1 MTNDYCP
8 YCGSPEIVNYKAK
21 SPDNAIQVLRCK
33 NCSLMFTDLDRRFE
47 TSYMPKK
54 KGSKLEPSAEEAT
67 LKSAWKLMYRTIT
80 DSNGNILGNLALER
94 LFQHGYPLNHPLEF
108 MVYRNI
114 CQIGSAFQHNHI
126 LGKCRNYS
134 PVNDSGLL
142 LDILYSNVQHLDYH
156 LPLDEEKRLQTLSR
170 LSEAMLLFTD
180 IKIDRG
186 LLTGQVQEFLSYS
199 AQKRLEIQCAF
210 ADCLL
215 TFQNGVH
222 GLDYL
227 KMAHKILKKC
237 LIASGSGRLSYT
249 SSKYYQ
255 QRPGSD
261 ASHGHYQLAPLITI
275 SIPQEVLAPLRK
287 RIQEINA
294 TIQKIGS
301 GTEAEWKKRRQK
313 ALGCFTAAVLLIT
326 VYTFF
331 RDAIVHAILNSKI
344 GYILFCCG
352 LYTVTI
358 GSLLILVYVFVGT
371 VIPITLNEQKLKASK
386 KLYKQLYQ
394 Q

>member
-126 LGKCRNYS
+126 LGTCRNYN

-156 LPLDEEKRLQTLSR
+156 LPL
-170 LSEAMLLFTD
+170 
-180 IKIDRG
+180 G
-186 LLTGQVQEFLSYS
+186 
-199 AQKRLEIQCAF
+199 
-210 ADCLL
+210 
-215 TFQNGVH
+215 GV
-222 GLDYL
+222 
-227 KMAHKILKKC
+227 
-237 LIASGSGRLSYT
+237 R
-249 SSKYYQ
+249 
-255 QRPGSD
+255 
-261 ASHGHYQLAPLITI
+261 
-275 SIPQEVLAPLRK
+275 
-287 RIQEINA
+287 
-294 TIQKIGS
+294 
-301 GTEAEWKKRRQK
+301 
-313 ALGCFTAAVLLIT
+313 
-326 VYTFF
+326 
-331 RDAIVHAILNSKI
+331 
-344 GYILFCCG
+344 
-352 LYTVTI
+352 
-358 GSLLILVYVFVGT
+358 
-371 VIPITLNEQKLKASK
+371 
-386 KLYKQLYQ
+386 
-394 Q
+394 